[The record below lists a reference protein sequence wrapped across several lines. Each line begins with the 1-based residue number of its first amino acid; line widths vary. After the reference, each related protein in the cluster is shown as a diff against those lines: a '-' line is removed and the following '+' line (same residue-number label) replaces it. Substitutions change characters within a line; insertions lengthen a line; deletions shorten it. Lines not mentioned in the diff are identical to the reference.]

1 MEHTAIASFLRHG
14 HIFHLYVYQRPTGI
28 PEGTIVR
35 DANEILPAA
44 RIFKYRKYDSYSG
57 FSNFFRY
64 KLLLER
70 GGWWV
75 DMDMMCLRPF
85 RFSSEYVFA
94 SEIDTGVAKVTSC
107 AMRAPPGSEIFKYAW
122 QVCETFDPRQLKWGQ
137 SGPHL
142 MSRCVE
148 KYALQ
153 QFVQPP
159 QVFCP
164 INYIDWESV
173 LNPTVQHRF
182 GEQTYAVHLW
192 NEYWRRAKRDKN
204 AAYHRESLYEI
215 LKGSYMTPGVTF
227 LPAPPAPRRLGAMGL
242 LRRLLSQGDRI
253 PRSHLP

>member
-1 MEHTAIASFLRHG
+1 MEHTAIGSFLRHG

-75 DMDMMCLRPF
+75 DTDVMCLRPF
-85 RFSSEYVFA
+85 RFSSEYVFS

-122 QVCETFDPRQLKWGQ
+122 QVCETFDLRQLKWGQ
-137 SGPHL
+137 SGPGL

-148 KYALQ
+148 KYGLQ
-153 QFVQPP
+153 QLVQPP
-159 QVFCP
+159 HVFCP

-173 LNPTVQHRF
+173 LNPSVQHRF

-204 AAYHRESLYEI
+204 ATYPRESLYEI

-227 LPAPPAPRRLGAMGL
+227 LPAPRGLGTMGL
-242 LRRLLSQGDRI
+242 LSDFCHKVMERI
-253 PRSHLP
+253 GGAGR